1 MSLTSVTQPDGS
13 ALLLES
19 NAAVVVHGVDAGGLY
34 LGLQPLNQVA
44 GAVPH
49 APPPGDG
56 WRWAGR
62 WVRDVPLAEA
72 REAALQRIDRAA
84 GAQRLRYITDV
95 PGQQA
100 VYLLKRDEATAYLAS
115 IALDPQAAVPPHIA
129 AEAASTSSTAAAVAE
144 MVVELATVWNT
155 VLSPAIEGARMG
167 GKSAVTAA
175 QTPAAVALALAE
187 ALAEI
192 GSL

>member
-1 MSLTSVTQPDGS
+1 MPLTSVTQADGS

-19 NAAVVVHGVDAGGLY
+19 NDAVVVHGVDAAGLY

-62 WVRDVPLAEA
+62 WVRDVSIAEA

-100 VYLLKRDEATAYLAS
+100 VYLLKLDEAEAYLTAVS
-115 IALDPQAAVPPHIA
+115 SNPQAAVPPHIA
-129 AEAASTSSTAAAVAE
+129 AEAASTSSTPTAVAE
-144 MVVELATVWNT
+144 LVVGLAAVWNT

-167 GKSAVTAA
+167 GKTAVNAA
-175 QTPAAVALALAE
+175 QTPAAVALALAA
-187 ALAEI
+187 ALDAI
-192 GSL
+192 GAL